1 MAKQTGYLQL
11 TGMEFVAER
20 HGLNVLRRTVGS
32 PAGIQQSYDQRD
44 ASADKENDRR
54 FPDGAPGKGCGGHFF
69 TRCAP
74 LPYCVNVGSNPLAHL
89 SHVAE
94 QTTM

>member
-20 HGLNVLRRTVGS
+20 HRLNVLRCTVGG
-32 PAGIQQSYDQRD
+32 PAGIQQSYDQRE
-44 ASADKENDRR
+44 ASEDKENDCR
-54 FPDGAPGKGCGGHFF
+54 FPGGAPCEGCGCHVF

-74 LPYCVNVGSNPLAHL
+74 LPESLNVGSNPLAHL
-89 SHVAE
+89 SYIAE
-94 QTTM
+94 

>member
-1 MAKQTGYLQL
+1 L
-11 TGMEFVAER
+11 TGMELMAER
-20 HGLNVLRRTVGS
+20 HGLNVLRRAVGG
-32 PAGIQQSYDQRD
+32 PAGIQQSYNQRD

-54 FPDGAPGKGCGGHFF
+54 FPDGGPCKGCGCHFF

-74 LPYCVNVGSNPLAHL
+74 LPDCLGVGSNPLVCL

-94 QTTM
+94 